1 MTTCSFTL
9 SFKNKVQLLPNSS
22 LLSDIYKACT
32 RTKPFQNIKSLK
44 KYSIHGNKVQITL
57 NVKNKLSKN
66 QLNDAVKKI
75 IHLLKKKK
83 YQFKSTKTM
92 KNSMKKNKR
101 ATRKTRKQKGGQL
114 IGKYNEGMTKTIEK
128 GDIISFKV
136 MPAQIKI
143 INSPYGESSD
153 ELFRVPVYYH
163 LYIYDEEN
171 PNTKKVNLKSTTGSA
186 IIYFNYKNNKEEY
199 VNIGS
204 GVDTPVDINKIIPE
218 SIKIEM

>member
-44 KYSIHGNKVQITL
+44 KHSIHGNKVQITL
-57 NVKNKLSKN
+57 SVKNKLSKN
-66 QLNDAVKKI
+66 QLNDAVKNV

-92 KNSMKKNKR
+92 KGGGKKNR
-101 ATRKTRKQKGGQL
+101 RSTRKTRKQNGGQL
-114 IGKYNEGMTKTIEK
+114 KGTNSEGMKKNVQT
-128 GDIISFKV
+128 GDIISFHV
-136 MPAQIKI
+136 IKDKKEI
-143 INSPYGESSD
+143 IKSPYGESSY
-153 ELFRVPVYYH
+153 ELSRVPVYYH
-163 LYIYDEEN
+163 WYIYN
-171 PNTKKVNLKSTTGSA
+171 GKKPNTNEVNLKSTTGSA
-186 IIYFNYKNNKEEY
+186 IIYFNYTNDTREVEEK
-199 VNIGS
+199 GS
-204 GVDTPVDINKIIPE
+204 VKDTTIDINKIIPE

>member
-163 LYIYDEEN
+163 CLLYTSPSPRD
-171 PNTKKVNLKSTTGSA
+171 
-186 IIYFNYKNNKEEY
+186 
-199 VNIGS
+199 
-204 GVDTPVDINKIIPE
+204 
-218 SIKIEM
+218 

>member
-44 KYSIHGNKVQITL
+44 KHSIHGNKVQITL
-57 NVKNKLSKN
+57 SVKNKLSKN
-66 QLNDAVKKI
+66 QLNDAVKNV

-92 KNSMKKNKR
+92 KGGGKKNR
-101 ATRKTRKQKGGQL
+101 RSTRKTRKQNGGQL
-114 IGKYNEGMTKTIEK
+114 KGTNSKGMKRNVQT
-128 GDIISFKV
+128 GDIISFHV
-136 MPAQIKI
+136 MPDQIEN
-143 INSPYGESSD
+143 INSPYGESSY
-153 ELFRVPVYYH
+153 ELSRVPVYYH
-163 LYIYDEEN
+163 WYIYN
-171 PNTKKVNLKSTTGSA
+171 GKKPNTNEVNLKSTTGSA
-186 IIYFNYKNNKEEY
+186 IIYFNYKNKKKEVEKK
-199 VNIGS
+199 GS

>member
-83 YQFKSTKTM
+83 YQFKSTKTI
-92 KNSMKKNKR
+92 KGGGKKNR
-101 ATRKTRKQKGGQL
+101 RSTRKTRKQKGGILNDGYGEEIDENYIKSQL
-114 IGKYNEGMTKTIEK
+114 KFLDIVSFKNSQTNNTYILFMFNKYSEDKSHAFFLTSITSKIIDENNNIIEK
-128 GDIISFKV
+128 PDGFSIDVDKIREARLFK
-136 MPAQIKI
+136 
-143 INSPYGESSD
+143 E
-153 ELFRVPVYYH
+153 
-163 LYIYDEEN
+163 
-171 PNTKKVNLKSTTGSA
+171 
-186 IIYFNYKNNKEEY
+186 
-199 VNIGS
+199 
-204 GVDTPVDINKIIPE
+204 
-218 SIKIEM
+218 